1 VQVEN
6 EKRSNKYRAID
17 GHGGYQVNK
26 LLKRILMVRN
36 EPDIN
41 ESLPEDLE
49 QNGFKVTWGSR
60 WKLVIISGS

>member
-1 VQVEN
+1 VEN
-6 EKRSNKYRAID
+6 EKRSNSYRAID

-26 LLKRILMVRN
+26 LLKRILMAHD

-41 ESLPEDLE
+41 ASLPGDLE
-49 QNGFKVTWGSR
+49 QNGFKLIWGSR